1 MPLQDH
7 FRPPLSKALPWTAF
21 HSRWATEIADELN
34 RSLLPPR
41 YRAWANVQLGGGVVE
56 IDVAA
61 LRETGWEEPSGPE
74 RWTPPAATGT
84 AVIDFTG
91 LELFEVKVIYESGD
105 AELIAAL
112 ELVSPANK
120 DRPANR
126 RAFAMKCANYLEQGT
141 SVIVVDVVTGRSPS
155 LHDELMTILDLNSLD
170 SRSAET
176 GLAAIAYRS
185 RRENA
190 HTNIDWW
197 AQALAVGQAMPKVPM
212 WIGIDVPVPVDLEA
226 SYMKTFEYIR
236 VPFPAA
242 ERNGP

>member
-7 FRPPLSKALPWTAF
+7 FHPPLIKSLPWTVF
-21 HSRWATEIADELN
+21 HGRWATEIADELN
-34 RSLLPPR
+34 RSLPPR
-41 YRAWANVQLGGGVVE
+41 YRAWAHAQLSGGVVE

-61 LRETGWEEPSGPE
+61 LKEAGWEEPNGPD
-74 RWTPPAATGT
+74 RWEPPAATGT

-91 LELFEVKVIYESGD
+91 LDIFEVKVIYQGD
-105 AELIAAL
+105 DLELIAAL

-120 DRPANR
+120 DRPAHR

-141 SVIVVDVVTGRSPS
+141 SVIVVDIVTGRTSS
-155 LHDELMTILDLNSLD
+155 LHDELMTILELNDTPLTD
-170 SRSAET
+170 SNLS
-176 GLAAIAYRS
+176 AIAYRS

-197 AQALAVGQAMPKVPM
+197 AQPLAVGQVMPKVPM
-212 WIGIDVPVPVDLEA
+212 WIGIDVKVPIDLEA

-236 VPFPAA
+236 VPFPSAD
-242 ERNGP
+242 RNGP

>member
-7 FRPPLSKALPWTAF
+7 FRPPLSKSLPWTAF

-56 IDVAA
+56 IDVAT
-61 LRETGWEEPSGPE
+61 LRETGWEGPSDSE

-91 LELFEVKVIYESGD
+91 LELFEVKVVYENGD
-105 AELIAAL
+105 SELIAAL

-141 SVIVVDVVTGRSPS
+141 SVVVVDIVTGRTPS
-155 LHDELMTILDLNSLD
+155 LHTELMTILELQAGEPWSTP
-170 SRSAET
+170 T
-176 GLAAIAYRS
+176 GLSAIAYRS

-197 AQALAVGQAMPKVPM
+197 AQALSVGQVMPKSPL
-212 WIGIDVPVPVDLEA
+212 WIGIDVQVPVDLEA
-226 SYMKTFEYIR
+226 TYMKTFEYIR
-236 VPFPAA
+236 VPFPSS
-242 ERNGP
+242 ERNGA

>member
-7 FRPPLSKALPWTAF
+7 FRPPLNKALPWTVF
-21 HSRWATEIADELN
+21 HGRWATEIADELN

-41 YRAWANVQLGGGVVE
+41 YRAWAHAQLGGGSVE
-56 IDVAA
+56 IDVAT
-61 LRETGWEEPSGPE
+61 LREAGWEEPSGTE
-74 RWTPPAATGT
+74 RWEPPAASGT
-84 AVIDFTG
+84 AIIDFTG
-91 LELFEVKVIYESGD
+91 LDAFEVKVIYDGGD
-105 AELIAAL
+105 SELIAAL

-141 SVIVVDVVTGRSPS
+141 SVIVVDIVTGRTPS
-155 LHDELMTILDLNSLD
+155 LHNELMAILELND
-170 SRSAET
+170 ARSADAS
-176 GLAAIAYRS
+176 LSAMAYRS

-197 AQALAVGQAMPKVPM
+197 EQALEVGHAMPKVPM
-212 WIGIDVPVPVDLEA
+212 WIGIDVKVPIDLEA

-236 VPFPAA
+236 VPFPVTG
-242 ERNGP
+242 RNGT